1 MSSSLLT
8 PPALTQPHQATSI
21 RVLKRHQLIPSR
33 CDSLW
38 RIERG
43 FVRTTT
49 VTEDG
54 ALIVLGYWGTGD
66 VVGYALSQ
74 VVPYQIECLTE
85 VEVSLL
91 PQAQWSQ
98 SVDALVKHI
107 QQLEELLSI
116 LHRSPVQQ
124 RLWGLLKFLAHKFSV
139 EVEQGQ
145 LINPILSQ
153 QEIAETINVTRVTV
167 TRLLQMFEQQG
178 LILRQKRQLI
188 LLAQF

>member
-8 PPALTQPHQATSI
+8 PPALTRLHLPSNT
-21 RVLKRHQLIPSR
+21 RVLKRHQLLPSR

-38 RIERG
+38 RIECG

-49 VTEDG
+49 VNEDG
-54 ALIVLGYWGTGD
+54 ALIVLGYWGATD
-66 VVGYALSQ
+66 VVGHALSQ
-74 VVPYQIECLTE
+74 VEPYQIECLTE
-85 VEVSLL
+85 VEVTLL

-98 SVDALVKHI
+98 SVDTLVKHI

-124 RLWGLLKFLAHKFSV
+124 RLWGLLKFLADKFSV
-139 EVEQGQ
+139 EVDQGQ
-145 LINPILSQ
+145 LISPILSH
-153 QEIAETINVTRVTV
+153 QELAEAINVTRVTV

-178 LILRQKRQLI
+178 LLLRQKRQLI
-188 LLAQF
+188 LLERN